1 MLPGL
6 LLSIFFWAIHQ
17 FINADVKDLCENIQL
32 NVFDHPLA
40 AFNAL
45 YGVFINVKPFQL
57 HFGGQLFLWGWTREQ
72 ISDSFLPSST
82 SEETP
87 KKSAK
92 AASSISVT
100 KRSPCSIRWIAFLSM
115 SIPFSCI
122 RSARILCEVLSGNC
136 FRSFAICSPQR
147 LHFPSICLFLNMTY
161 SLHSFSFD
169 IYNLPMEQ
177 VYGIIQLNLTCWACQ

>member
-57 HFGGQLFLWGWTREQ
+57 HF
-72 ISDSFLPSST
+72 
-82 SEETP
+82 
-87 KKSAK
+87 
-92 AASSISVT
+92 AAS
-100 KRSPCSIRWIAFLSM
+100 
-115 SIPFSCI
+115 FSCEGEPA
-122 RSARILCEVLSGNC
+122 SKFLN
-136 FRSFAICSPQR
+136 FATFLPQR
-147 LHFPSICLFLNMTY
+147 LRLSIGDFSCVIAETPHFFTIL
-161 SLHSFSFD
+161 
-169 IYNLPMEQ
+169 
-177 VYGIIQLNLTCWACQ
+177 